1 MKNQSLKHGLFENK
15 YLIGAFILGT
25 IMQTGVVLV
34 PGVAKV
40 FDLVPLTNIQ
50 WIYCAI
56 ISICPVIIMEAQKKL
71 NEEKFGKIVYKE
83 YSKVN

>member
-1 MKNQSLKHGLFENK
+1 
-15 YLIGAFILGT
+15 
-25 IMQTGVVLV
+25 MQTGIVLV

-71 NEEKFGKIVYKE
+71 NEEKFGKIVYK
-83 YSKVN
+83 